1 MKIIKKIV
9 EGMKFFTQ
17 LLKTNKLTRL
27 LTGFF
32 LVVICMKLSE
42 TWSFFDYLA
51 ILFAIYPIWLTIWLL
66 IYAWII
72 NPIIVIPLKAA
83 TRGNNFYTRGERF
96 RCHWIELM
104 QSSYIHL

>member
-51 ILFAIYPIWLTIWLL
+51 ILFAIYPIWLTFWLL
-66 IYAWII
+66 IYAWVI
-72 NPIIVIPLKAA
+72 NPIRDGFPNSKFSKKVIPFIDKMVD
-83 TRGNNFYTRGERF
+83 
-96 RCHWIELM
+96 W
-104 QSSYIHL
+104 

>member
-9 EGMKFFTQ
+9 EGMKFFIQ

-42 TWSFFDYLA
+42 TWSFFDYLT
-51 ILFAIYPIWLTIWLL
+51 ILFAIYPIWLTFWLL
-66 IYAWII
+66 IYAWVI
-72 NPIIVIPLKAA
+72 NPIRDGFPNSKFSKKVIPFIDKMVD
-83 TRGNNFYTRGERF
+83 
-96 RCHWIELM
+96 W
-104 QSSYIHL
+104 